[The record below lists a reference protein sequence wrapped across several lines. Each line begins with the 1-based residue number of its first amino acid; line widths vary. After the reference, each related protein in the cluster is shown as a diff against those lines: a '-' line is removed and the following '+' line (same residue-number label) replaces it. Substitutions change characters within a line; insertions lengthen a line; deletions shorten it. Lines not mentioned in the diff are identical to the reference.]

1 MRKINALLCEWSVER
16 FENQPAKVLCIYF
29 IIYCYC
35 GGVAIKSAGINSPCV
50 FDRSACVWT
59 EGSSVPSGAF
69 RENTARRI
77 PSRDIFLFTLHLKQ
91 KYQPIFQCYTGAHHV
106 GRQKKVSFFCLFLLI
121 YTILRTEITE
131 SSSLST
137 MAIHLLSNH
146 RSNMHFIKI
155 AIYLVSLTKTYF
167 SVRSRK
173 GCMMLRT
180 SQISLISSVTELPTN
195 ERFQV

>member
-1 MRKINALLCEWSVER
+1 MEC
-16 FENQPAKVLCIYF
+16 FENQPTKVFCIYF
-29 IIYCYC
+29 IIYCYYA
-35 GGVAIKSAGINSPCV
+35 GVAIKSAGINSPHA
-50 FDRSACVWT
+50 FDHITCAWT

-69 RENTARRI
+69 RENTARCI
-77 PSRDIFLFTLHLKQ
+77 PPGDFVLFTLYLKQ

-106 GRQKKVSFFCLFLLI
+106 GRQKMFFYYYYYFLI
-121 YTILRTEITE
+121 YTTLRTEITE

-155 AIYLVSLTKTYF
+155 TIYLVSLTKTYMYF

-180 SQISLISSVTELPTN
+180 PQIS
-195 ERFQV
+195 